1 MGSDATGEENCG
13 RSRGLESWNRGIG
26 EHWKVEGKHGEVTR
40 RKTKIKIT
48 FRQTKVS
55 LSDRKFQTNN
65 SNSYRTGAKNVS
77 APNAG
82 PGEAL

>member
-1 MGSDATGEENCG
+1 M
-13 RSRGLESWNRGIG
+13 
-26 EHWKVEGKHGEVTR
+26 
-40 RKTKIKIT
+40 KIT

-55 LSDRKFQTNN
+55 LSDRKFH

>member
-1 MGSDATGEENCG
+1 M
-13 RSRGLESWNRGIG
+13 
-26 EHWKVEGKHGEVTR
+26 
-40 RKTKIKIT
+40 KIT

-82 PGEAL
+82 PGKAGQLRRANQTRAGELSWGCGHGSSRNGYSSIKMVDTTFLKGPT

>member
-1 MGSDATGEENCG
+1 MGSDATG
-13 RSRGLESWNRGIG
+13 LESWNRRIG
-26 EHWKVEGKHGEVTR
+26 NRGKHWKVEGKHGEVTR
-40 RKTKIKIT
+40 RKTKMKIT

-77 APNAG
+77 ALNAG